1 MKPFISTLAGVLLS
15 GCVSQRALPIRYDLD
30 GTRAVAQASPR
41 FDATI
46 AIPAIQAPSWLR
58 STALV
63 YRLDYAPPAYPRAYA
78 LSEWAA
84 PPGELLTVRLRERI
98 AAVNEGFTLDRLSED
113 TDGYRLEV
121 SLENFAQVFTSPDRS
136 RCIAILKAT
145 VLQPGD
151 RVVAQRTF
159 RSEQS
164 APSGNA
170 AGAVEGL
177 AAASDSDFAQIL
189 KWLRGVLPTQ
199 QASARTGAIHGV
211 P

>member
-1 MKPFISTLAGVLLS
+1 MKRFISTLAVLLLS
-15 GCVSQRALPIRYDLD
+15 GCVSRRALPIRYDLD
-30 GTRAVAQASPR
+30 GARAVPQASPR

-46 AIPAIQAPSWLR
+46 AIPPIQAPSWLR

-63 YRLDYAPPAYPRAYA
+63 YRLDYAQPAYPRAYT

-84 PPGELLTVRLRERI
+84 PPGELLTARLRERI

-121 SLENFAQVFTSPDRS
+121 SLENFAQVFTSPVRS
-136 RCIAILKAT
+136 RCIVILRAT

-164 APSGNA
+164 APSADA

-189 KWLRGVLPTQ
+189 KWLRGALPTQ
-199 QASARTGAIHGV
+199 QASTRTGAIHGA